1 MTTSPATQ
9 DQATSIL
16 RDIAALMTDL
26 ADLSNAKHG
35 QANAH
40 GSETPNG
47 RHMEG
52 QSHAYANAAVM
63 LESLLDQYVS

>member
-1 MTTSPATQ
+1 MATSTTTQ

-16 RDIAALMTDL
+16 RDVAALMTDL
-26 ADLSNAKHG
+26 ADLSSAKHG
-35 QANAH
+35 QAN
-40 GSETPNG
+40 ETPNG

>member
-1 MTTSPATQ
+1 MTASTAP
-9 DQATSIL
+9 QAISIL

-26 ADLSNAKHG
+26 ADMSSAKHG
-35 QANAH
+35 QSQAH